1 LLDRFLWIA
10 GIALEILLLT
20 RSLQTSLVKKY
31 PVFYLYIL
39 FVLLQSLARFWVYH
53 WFPARY
59 MESYWYTEFFGV
71 IVGSGVLFEIYRKG
85 LAPYPGTARLARN
98 ALALVFAVAVGKALA
113 ASLRGPLWWPARTT
127 AELERNLRAVQAFAV
142 LGLVIL
148 LVAYSIPLGRN
159 LRGIVLGYALFIATS
174 LANLAALAS
183 PGKEF
188 QRVWSYSQQL
198 FYLLVLCIW
207 TVSLWASSQQAEVP
221 WGAEPPVPYKD
232 AERTTRKRW
241 KRIRI
246 FFGGNKDKD
255 PRE

>member
-1 LLDRFLWIA
+1 MLDRLLWIG
-10 GIALEILLLT
+10 GIVLELLLLA
-20 RSLQTSLVKKY
+20 RGLRTSLVKKY
-31 PVFYLYIL
+31 PVFYLYVL
-39 FVLLQSLARFWVYH
+39 FVLLQSVARFWVYH
-53 WFPARY
+53 WFPSRY
-59 MESYWYTEFFGV
+59 MESYWYTEFLGV

-98 ALALVFAVAVGKALA
+98 VLALVFAVAVGKALA

-183 PGKEF
+183 PGNEF

-198 FYLLVLCIW
+198 FYLLVLFIW
-207 TVSLWASSQQAEVP
+207 TVSLWASSPQAEVP
-221 WGAEPPVPYKD
+221 WGAEPPKPYKVT
-232 AERTTRKRW
+232 ERTTRERW
-241 KRIRI
+241 KRISD
-246 FFGGNKDKD
+246 FFGRHKDKD

>member
-1 LLDRFLWIA
+1 VLDRLLWLSGIFL
-10 GIALEILLLT
+10 ELLLLV
-20 RSLQTSLVKKY
+20 RSLRTTLLTKY
-31 PVFYLYIL
+31 PVFYFYVL
-39 FVLLQSLARFWVYH
+39 FVLFQSIARFWVFQRY
-53 WFPARY
+53 PQRY

-98 ALALVFAVAVGKALA
+98 VLALVFAVAVGKALA

-159 LRGIVLGYALFIATS
+159 LRGILLGYALFIATS

-183 PGKEF
+183 PGNEF

-221 WGAEPPVPYKD
+221 RGAEPPVPYKV
-232 AERTTRKRW
+232 AERTTRERW

-246 FFGGNKDKD
+246 FFGGKKDKG
-255 PRE
+255 PKE

>member
-1 LLDRFLWIA
+1 
-10 GIALEILLLT
+10 
-20 RSLQTSLVKKY
+20 
-31 PVFYLYIL
+31 
-39 FVLLQSLARFWVYH
+39 
-53 WFPARY
+53 

-98 ALALVFAVAVGKALA
+98 VLALVFAVAVGKALA

-183 PGKEF
+183 PGNEF
-188 QRVWSYSQQL
+188 QRVWSYSQQF

-207 TVSLWASSQQAEVP
+207 TVSLWALSPQEEVP
-221 WGAEPPVPYKD
+221 RGAGPPTPYKD
-232 AERTTRKRW
+232 AERKTRERW

-246 FFGGNKDKD
+246 FSGRDKNKDA
-255 PRE
+255 RE